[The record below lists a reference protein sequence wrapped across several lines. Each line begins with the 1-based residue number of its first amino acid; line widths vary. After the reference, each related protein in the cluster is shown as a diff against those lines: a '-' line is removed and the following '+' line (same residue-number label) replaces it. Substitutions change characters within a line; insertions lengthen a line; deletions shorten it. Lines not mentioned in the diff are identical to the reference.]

1 MRHSF
6 RFIVGLPQVEIADDE
21 GEDNSSEA
29 CDARVP
35 RRRNHGVLPWIV
47 DTSNDNIFCP
57 CVPLRDILHLLH
69 SYHGIGAA
77 SFTIY
82 SRTKENFR
90 ENNILCRD
98 SIIDVSLTGGVSG
111 AMSGALISF
120 GSARM
125 CYHSLPHPPVDW
137 SLIQRLSLSKF
148 VLQDLFLWRMTF
160 INWYCPGTQ
169 TARIHHCCKQGC
181 YYGQASRD
189 CGSCKGYLSD

>member
-1 MRHSF
+1 MFRPSLDIQSVYIHIRLIRMRHSS
-6 RFIVGLPQVEIADDE
+6 RFIVGLHQVEIANDE

-29 CDARVP
+29 CDARIP
-35 RRRNHGVLPWIV
+35 RRRNYGVLPWIV
-47 DTSNDNIFCP
+47 DTSNDNFFCP
-57 CVPLRDILHLLH
+57 CVPFHDILHCLH

-125 CYHSLPHPPVDW
+125 CRRSLPHSPVD
-137 SLIQRLSLSKF
+137 
-148 VLQDLFLWRMTF
+148 
-160 INWYCPGTQ
+160 
-169 TARIHHCCKQGC
+169 
-181 YYGQASRD
+181 
-189 CGSCKGYLSD
+189 